1 MDENEYD
8 DGDFPQE
15 QIETSGRGRGGS
27 LSGISAALSRPVSG
41 NGLEHWGG
49 RRPRREPVDVAG
61 RMLPGRGALPSNTNG
76 A

>member
-1 MDENEYD
+1 MDENQND

-15 QIETSGRGRGGS
+15 QIEASGRGRGGS
-27 LSGISAALSRPVSG
+27 LPGIAAALSRPAAG
-41 NGLEHWGG
+41 DGLAHWGG

-61 RMLPGRGALPSNTNG
+61 RSLPGRGALPSNTNG